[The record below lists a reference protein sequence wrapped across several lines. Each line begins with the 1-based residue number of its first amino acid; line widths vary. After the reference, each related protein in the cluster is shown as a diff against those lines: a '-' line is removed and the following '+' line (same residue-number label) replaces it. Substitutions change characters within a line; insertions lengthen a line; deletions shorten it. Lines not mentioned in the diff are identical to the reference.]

1 MTENSHMLSV
11 ADAIA
16 RVTEGFSLI
25 GSEQVGLSDAVG
37 RVLAEDLNSR
47 RNQPPVAVSSMDGY
61 AVRTEDIADVPA
73 SLKQRGVSRAGDGYN
88 GVVGVGECVRIFTGA
103 PVPEGADAV
112 VIQEVTSTDGDRIV
126 ISESAIKGAD
136 IRSAGIDFHVGKIL
150 LRAGK
155 ILSARDIGLAASMNI
170 PWLLVRRR
178 PQISFVA
185 TGDEIVMPGN
195 SLAEDQIVSS
205 NSFALGALVR
215 VLGGVPVDLGIARDT
230 EDSLRSIILG
240 ASGADALVT
249 IGGASVGE
257 YDLVRRVMIAEGLK
271 LDFYKVAMRPGK
283 PLIFGEWNKIPLL
296 GLPGNPVSAGGTSAI
311 FLRAAMEVMLG
322 TGDGNIVT
330 EQVRLGRDLPQNGKR
345 EDFMRG
351 TLVQDTGGQLYATP
365 FALQD
370 SAMMALFAESNC
382 LLIRAPYAPAAKAGD
397 PVLITR
403 LDFGSLRF

>member
-16 RVTEGFSLI
+16 RVTDGFSLI

-185 TGDEIVMPGN
+185 TGDEIVMPGD

-283 PLIFGEWNKIPLL
+283 PLIFGEWNKIPVL
-296 GLPGNPVSAGGTSAI
+296 GLPGNPVSAGVTSAI

>member
-1 MTENSHMLSV
+1 MLSV
-11 ADAIA
+11 VDAIA
-16 RVTEGFSLI
+16 RVTDGFSLI
-25 GSEQVGLSDAVG
+25 GSEQVGLSDALG
-37 RVLAEDLNSR
+37 RVLAEDLKSR
-47 RNQPPVAVSSMDGY
+47 RDQPPVAVSSMDGY
-61 AVRTEDIADVPA
+61 AVRTEDIANVPA
-73 SLKQRGVSRAGDGYN
+73 YLMQVGVSRAGDGYN
-88 GVVGVGECVRIFTGA
+88 GIVGIGECVRIFTGA

-112 VIQEVTSTDGDRIV
+112 VIQEVTSTDGSRIV
-126 ISESAIKGAD
+126 INESAFKDAN
-136 IRSAGIDFHVGKIL
+136 IRLAGIDFSFGKIL

-185 TGDEIVMPGN
+185 TGDEIVMPGDP
-195 SLAEDQIVSS
+195 LAEDQIVSS

-215 VLGGVPVDLGIARDT
+215 VLGGVPIDLGIARDT
-230 EDSLRSIILG
+230 EDSLRSIISG

-257 YDLVRRVMIAEGLK
+257 YDLVRRVMAAEGLK
-271 LDFYKVAMRPGK
+271 LNFYKVAMRPGK
-283 PLIFGEWNKIPLL
+283 PLIFGEWNKIPVL
-296 GLPGNPVSAGGTSAI
+296 GLPGNPVSAGVTSVI

-330 EQVRLGRDLPQNGKR
+330 EQVRLGSDLPENGKR

-351 TLVQDTGGQLYATP
+351 TLSQDASGQLYATP

-382 LLIRAPYAPAAKAGD
+382 LLIRAPYAPAAKTGD
-397 PVLITR
+397 PVLIIR
-403 LDFGSLRF
+403 LDLGNLRF

>member
-16 RVTEGFSLI
+16 RVTDGFSLI

-73 SLKQRGVSRAGDGYN
+73 SLMQRGVSRAGDGYN
-88 GVVGVGECVRIFTGA
+88 GVVGAGECVRIFTGA

-185 TGDEIVMPGN
+185 TGDEIVMPGD

-296 GLPGNPVSAGGTSAI
+296 GLPGNPVSAGVTSAI

-330 EQVRLGRDLPQNGKR
+330 EQVRLGIDLPQNGER

-351 TLVQDTGGQLYATP
+351 TLVQDTSGQLYATP

-382 LLIRAPYAPAAKAGD
+382 LLIRAPHAPAAKAGD

-403 LDFGSLRF
+403 LDFGNLRF

>member
-1 MTENSHMLSV
+1 MIKHPHMLSV

-16 RVTEGFSLI
+16 RVTDGFSLI

-37 RVLAEDLNSR
+37 RVLAEDLASR
-47 RNQPPVAVSSMDGY
+47 RSQPPVAVSSMDGY
-61 AVRTEDIADVPA
+61 AVRAKDIANVPA
-73 SLKQRGVSRAGDGYN
+73 YLKQIGVSRAGHGYK
-88 GVVGVGECVRIFTGA
+88 GVVGTGECARIFTGA

-112 VIQEVTSTDGDRIV
+112 IIQEVTSIDRDRIV
-126 ISESAIKGAD
+126 ISESAFKGAD
-136 IRSAGIDFHVGKIL
+136 IRSAGIDFHAGEIL

-155 ILSARDIGLAASMNI
+155 ILSARDIGLVASMNI

-185 TGDEIVMPGN
+185 TGDEIVMPGDP
-195 SLAEDQIVSS
+195 LARDQIVSS
-205 NSFALGALVR
+205 NSCALGALVR

-230 EDSLRSIILG
+230 EDSLRSTILG

-257 YDLVRRVMIAEGLK
+257 YDLVRRVMAAEGLK
-271 LDFYKVAMRPGK
+271 LNFYKVAMRPGK
-283 PLIFGEWNKIPLL
+283 PLIFGEWNKIPVL
-296 GLPGNPVSAGGTSAI
+296 GLPGNPVSAGVTSAI

>member
-1 MTENSHMLSV
+1 MIKDPHMLSV

-16 RVTEGFSLI
+16 RVTDGFSLI
-25 GSEQVGLSDAVG
+25 GSEQVGLSDALG
-37 RVLAEDLNSR
+37 RVLAEDLKSR
-47 RNQPPVAVSSMDGY
+47 RDQPPLAVSSMDGY
-61 AVRTEDIADVPA
+61 AVRAEDIVNVPA
-73 SLKQRGVSRAGDGYN
+73 HLMQVGVSRAGDGYN

-112 VIQEVTSTDGDRIV
+112 VIQEVTSADGSRIV
-126 ISESAIKGAD
+126 INESAFKGAD
-136 IRSAGIDFHVGKIL
+136 IRSAGIDFHFGNIL

-155 ILSARDIGLAASMNI
+155 ILSARDIGLAAAMNI

-178 PQISFVA
+178 PQIAFVA
-185 TGDEIVMPGN
+185 TGDEIVMPGDP
-195 SLAEDQIVSS
+195 LAEDQIVSS

-215 VLGGVPVDLGIARDT
+215 VLGGVPIDLGIARDT
-230 EDSLRSIILG
+230 EDSLRSIISG

-257 YDLVRRVMIAEGLK
+257 YDLVRRVMAAEGLK
-271 LDFYKVAMRPGK
+271 LNFYKVAMRPGK
-283 PLIFGEWNKIPLL
+283 PLIFGEWNKIPVL
-296 GLPGNPVSAGGTSAI
+296 GLPGNPVSAGVTSVI

-330 EQVRLGRDLPQNGKR
+330 EQVRLGRDLPENGKR

-351 TLVQDTGGQLYATP
+351 TLSQDACGQLYATP
-365 FALQD
+365 FSRQD

-382 LLIRAPYAPAAKAGD
+382 LLIRAPYAPAAKTGD
-397 PVLITR
+397 PVLIIR
-403 LDFGSLRF
+403 LDLGNLRF